1 MKQNWHG
8 SYAGRN
14 SALRFC
20 AVLMTLLLVALLLM
34 GLESLIMSQV
44 DVMLD
49 QLDDYKKTLTQD
61 VKWIMQH
68 LHQLAEIVPHVMQK
82 PVRNAIEKLQRTE
95 FNDHFVNNIFA
106 YANTF
111 LQDVIAQTESLAM
124 GLCFF
129 FLYTFLWLF
138 VPMHVNSHSEKAKQF
153 KTLHLRQYPRTLS
166 YVEGEDHHQ
175 HELQE
180 QLYKVVWEYIKS
192 MSLINGVFA
201 LVVQLLLWQ
210 FDVNLRT
217 LVAVSCFFLGFIPEL
232 GTIIAIVLPL
242 PLVIFAPRDHN
253 DAPSDHNKTSEQT
266 DGAGTNFNP
275 FANFSTV
282 GWMTLWVFVGM
293 VLIKLLVANVLT
305 SLIMGRNRT
314 LAGAVS
320 SPPSRRDVSTT
331 GFFEFSYCWSW
342 CDVSTGIYKLFGS
355 NKEEVGES
363 GDEMDVKETHP
374 VVILFVVVLSGQI
387 WGPVGMLISVPVVSL
402 IRLAMNIWYL
412 EDKNR
417 K

>member
-1 MKQNWHG
+1 
-8 SYAGRN
+8 
-14 SALRFC
+14 
-20 AVLMTLLLVALLLM
+20 M

-180 QLYKVVWEYIKS
+180 QLYKVVWEYFKS

-217 LVAVSCFFLGFIPEL
+217 LVAVSCFFLDFIPEL

-253 DAPSDHNKTSEQT
+253 NAPSDHNKTS
-266 DGAGTNFNP
+266 AGTNFNP

-282 GWMTLWVFVGM
+282 GWTTLWVFVGM
-293 VLIKLLVANVLT
+293 CLIKLLVANVLT

-314 LAGAVS
+314 LAGAVAAR
-320 SPPSRRDVSTT
+320 PRRDVSGSCA
-331 GFFEFSYCWSW
+331 GFFEW
-342 CDVSTGIYKLFGS
+342 CDVSTGIYKFFGW
-355 NKEEVGES
+355 NKEEDGES
-363 GDEMDVKETHP
+363 DDEMDVKETHP
-374 VVILFVVVLSGQI
+374 VVILFVVVLSGEI

-402 IRLAMNIWYL
+402 CRLAVNVWYM
-412 EDKNR
+412 EDKKR